1 MIKFTIV
8 KPSSIIWKSRM
19 SEPKK
24 YILSIDQGTTSSR
37 GVLFDSNYEIAG
49 IGQKEF
55 TQIFPDSGWVEHDP
69 EEIWESTL
77 ESCKSAIKKAKIDP
91 AQIAA
96 IGITNQRETTV
107 VWDKKTGKA
116 IYNAIVWQDRRTSDQ
131 CQKLRDLG
139 HEDLVTN
146 KTGLLLDPYFCGT
159 KIAWILDNV
168 EGARRK
174 ANDGELLFG
183 TIDSFLLWRLS
194 NQEVH
199 STDATN
205 ACRTLLYNI
214 HEGCWDKDMLEL
226 FNIPITMLP
235 QVKDN
240 AASFAMAHKSIF
252 GTEIPIS
259 AMIGD
264 QPSAL
269 VGQACFEPG
278 MVKSTYGTGC
288 FVLINTGNQ
297 PIKSNNKLL
306 TTLAFQV
313 NSKTCYALEGS
324 IFVAGAAVQWLR
336 DGLQII
342 ESADQSDSLAMKA
355 DLSQDVYLVPAFVGL
370 GAPYWDPDCRGALY
384 GITRGTGPAEITK
397 ATLESVCYQTSD
409 LLNAISKDLG
419 DHKLSAI
426 RVDGGMAASNW
437 TMQTLSDLLQLPVDR
452 PKNLE
457 TTALGAAYLA
467 GMQIGFYPAM
477 EDFAK
482 SWKSESQFNSK
493 MSDNE
498 RDKKLAGWKNAV
510 KRTLSN
516 H

>member
-1 MIKFTIV
+1 
-8 KPSSIIWKSRM
+8 M

-55 TQIFPDSGWVEHDP
+55 TQIFPNSGWVEHDP

-77 ESCKSAIKKAKIDP
+77 ESCKNAIKKAKIDP
-91 AQIAA
+91 VQIAA

-116 IYNAIVWQDRRTSDQ
+116 IYNAIVWQDRRTSDH

-168 EGARRK
+168 EGARKK

-214 HEGCWDKDMLEL
+214 HEGCWDKDLLEL
-226 FNIPITMLP
+226 FNIPKSMLP
-235 QVKDN
+235 LVCDS
-240 AASFAMAHKSIF
+240 AANFGKAHESFF
-252 GTEIPIS
+252 GSEIPIS
-259 AMIGD
+259 SLIGD

-269 VGQACFEPG
+269 VGQACFDPG

-288 FVLINTGNQ
+288 FVLINTGD
-297 PIKSNNKLL
+297 KAVESKNKLL
-306 TTLAFQV
+306 TTIAFQI
-313 NSKTCYALEGS
+313 NNKPCYALEGS
-324 IFVAGAAVQWLR
+324 IFIAGAAVQWLR
-336 DGLQII
+336 DDLKFI
-342 ESADQSDSLAMKA
+342 ESAEESESLAKQA
-355 DLSQDVYLVPAFVGL
+355 DPNQEVYLVPAFVGL

-384 GITRGTGPAEITK
+384 GLTRGTGPAEIAK
-397 ATLESVCYQTSD
+397 AALESVCYQTSD
-409 LLNAISKDLG
+409 LLTAISKDLG
-419 DHKLSAI
+419 KNELTTI

-437 TMQTLSDLLQLPVDR
+437 TMQMLSDLLNLPVDR

-467 GMQIGFYPAM
+467 GMQVGFYPAI

-482 SWKSESQFNSK
+482 SWKSENQFNSK
-493 MSDNE
+493 MPE
-498 RDKKLAGWKNAV
+498 AVRQKKLSGWKDSV
-510 KRTLSN
+510 SRTLSN
-516 H
+516 K